1 MLFDNDT
8 RQEMNPRAEIRAW
21 WDANPPPPTA
31 RG

>member
-8 RQEMNPRAEIRAW
+8 RQEVNPRAEIRAY
-21 WDANPPPPTA
+21 WDANPPAPGP